1 MKRGACLLDTMINKF
16 YCDSVNHRREG
27 INTSQGPGYHFSI
40 THPLSD
46 KEIVAI
52 GWTKMMGSGLTVLVG
67 MGREAGETGR
77 IPMVTLDTEF
87 SL

>member
-16 YCDSVNHRREG
+16 YCDSVNHREG

-46 KEIVAI
+46 KEIVAT
-52 GWTKMMGSGLTVLVG
+52 GWAKMMGPGLTVLVG